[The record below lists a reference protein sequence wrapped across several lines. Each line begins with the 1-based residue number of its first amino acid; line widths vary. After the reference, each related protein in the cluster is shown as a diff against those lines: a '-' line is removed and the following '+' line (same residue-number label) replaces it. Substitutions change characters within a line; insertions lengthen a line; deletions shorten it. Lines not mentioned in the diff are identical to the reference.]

1 MIVGRIVTLIL
12 VVFFLETGAAVSE
25 TARESYDRYRTQAAA
40 ALSQGNLA
48 NATSLATQAYSN
60 FPDGTRIV
68 FVPNDNGVAATI
80 MYPTSKTMRQQLT
93 LTQFKIWLTELT
105 EYDYWS
111 DFAKEGYTAQKN
123 PGTVQKTPGVGYV
136 GQHAYEN
143 LNRPATTSSSTSTQP
158 HISESHKY
166 RPPLTPEQVVR
177 PSNYHQQFLVAL
189 SAYDEDLVRIA
200 FVRFTYNNQRLAWL
214 EKAQQQRDANNINK
228 TKPLIYPVR

>member
-25 TARESYDRYRTQAAA
+25 TARESYDRYRSKAAA
-40 ALSQGNLA
+40 ALLQGNLA
-48 NATSLATQAYSN
+48 NAASLATQAYSN

-80 MYPTSKTMRQQLT
+80 MYPTSKTMRKQLT
-93 LTQFKIWLTELT
+93 LAQFKIWLTELT

-111 DFAKEGYTAQKN
+111 DFAKEGYTPQKN
-123 PGTVQKTPGVGYV
+123 PDVQKTQENVPSGWKPGVGYV
-136 GQHAYEN
+136 GQ
-143 LNRPATTSSSTSTQP
+143 L
-158 HISESHKY
+158 HKY
-166 RPPLTPEQVVR
+166 RPPLTPEQVAH
-177 PSNYHQQFLVAL
+177 PSNYHQQSLVAL

-200 FVRFTYNNQRLAWL
+200 FVRFTYNDQRLAWL
-214 EKAQQQRDANNINK
+214 EKAQQQRDANNINR